1 MAAQWPTSL
10 QQFFS
15 EDNFGITIGNT
26 TIISENEIGPKK
38 RRRRFSKS
46 IDKMTASILLNT
58 AQFTVFRNFFDTT
71 LAGGVLAFEFNH
83 PITGILTE
91 FKFEPE
97 PQIVSI
103 GGGQFRVSFTLE
115 VQP

>member
-15 EDNFGITIGNT
+15 EENFGFTIGDT
-26 TIISENEIGPKK
+26 TVVSDNDIGPKK
-38 RRRRFSKS
+38 RRRRFSRS
-46 IDKMTASILLNT
+46 VDRMTASIFLTT
-58 AQFTVFRNFFDTT
+58 AQYSVFRSFFDTT
-71 LAGGVLAFEFNH
+71 LAGGVLAFEFPH
-83 PITGILTE
+83 PITGVLTE

-97 PQIVSI
+97 PQIVSL